1 MSRLAVRIF
10 VLGLAIGGAPR
21 AARAQAQEE
30 PPEVLPYEEDKPIPP
45 GYELRSRPRWGL
57 AIPGAAMFG
66 AAYGFAVVGAVDTK
80 FKDKGG
86 FLLIPVFGPWL
97 MIGAGGADDTSCRPE
112 VKDCVESSN
121 QAKRFVLGLDGV
133 IQLAGAVMIT
143 TGLLFPRERLERK
156 STTVSLLP
164 AAMGEGRYGA
174 VLVGAF

>member
-1 MSRLAVRIF
+1 MSRLALRTI
-10 VLGLAIGGAPR
+10 VLGLCISGAALGQTP
-21 AARAQAQEE
+21 EE
-30 PPEVLPYEEDKPIPP
+30 TPEVLPYEEDKPIPP
-45 GYELRSRPRWGL
+45 GYELRSRPRLGL
-57 AIPGAAMFG
+57 VISGAVTFG
-66 AAYGFAVVGAVDTK
+66 AAYGFALVGAVDTK

-97 MIGAGGADDTSCRPE
+97 TIGAGGADDSSCRPE
-112 VKDCVESSN
+112 VTDCVPSSN

-156 STTVSLLP
+156 SVSVSLLP
-164 AAMGEGRYGA
+164 AALGEGRYGA